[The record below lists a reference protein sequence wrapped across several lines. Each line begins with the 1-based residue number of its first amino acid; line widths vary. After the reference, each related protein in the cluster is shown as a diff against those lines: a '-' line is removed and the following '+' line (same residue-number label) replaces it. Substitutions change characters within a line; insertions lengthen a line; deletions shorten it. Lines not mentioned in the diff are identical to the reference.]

1 MARFVVQ
8 RVLAAVAILGL
19 VSFVTFLLFFAIPGD
34 PARLSCGKTCTPERL
49 ADIRRSLGIDRP
61 VLTQYVDYMQG
72 IFAGRDFTQAGEIVR
87 CDAPCFGYSFTNQQ
101 PVWETLLDR
110 APATISLALG
120 AAVLFLVV
128 GIGLGAISA
137 LQAGSTLDRLAVAAA
152 VAGASMQIFFIG
164 PILRNTFAV
173 DLGWFPQPRYTPITD
188 NPAEWFGG
196 LLLPWIT
203 LTIVSAAIYTR
214 LTRAAG
220 IEALSEDFVRAARA
234 RGLSPRRLHLKH
246 TGRATLTPVMT
257 VFGLDLAGL
266 LGGAIITETVFNIP
280 GIGRLAITA
289 VNNDDL
295 PLIMATVL
303 VAAIFIVIANLVVD
317 IAYAV
322 VDPRVRVGR

>member
-110 APATISLALG
+110 APGHDLARARRRRPVPRG
-120 AAVLFLVV
+120 RYR
-128 GIGLGAISA
+128 
-137 LQAGSTLDRLAVAAA
+137 AGRDLR
-152 VAGASMQIFFIG
+152 VAGRQHAGPPRRRGRGGRSVDADLLYR

-173 DLGWFPQPRYTPITD
+173 DLGSFP
-188 NPAEWFGG
+188 NPGAHRS
-196 LLLPWIT
+196 PT
-203 LTIVSAAIYTR
+203 TRPMVRRPPAALDHSDHR
-214 LTRAAG
+214 ERRDLHAP
-220 IEALSEDFVRAARA
+220 DARRGHRGPE
-234 RGLSPRRLHLKH
+234 RGLRPGGPRPGTLA
-246 TGRATLTPVMT
+246 ATAPPE
-257 VFGLDLAGL
+257 AHR
-266 LGGAIITETVFNIP
+266 P
-280 GIGRLAITA
+280 GDR
-289 VNNDDL
+289 
-295 PLIMATVL
+295 P
-303 VAAIFIVIANLVVD
+303 
-317 IAYAV
+317 
-322 VDPRVRVGR
+322 PS